1 MSIRGADGVL
11 YFLGLCEGNHCKEGK
26 EGRDKGNGMVVVMAR
41 TDAND
46 DDEGGKADDE
56 GEADDIGSGAGA
68 GGGPVAGFD
77 CYWKTVATL
86 DLPSSADFQD
96 YSAISLHRGTMHVAV
111 TSQEN
116 AQVWVGKLEGG
127 RDGLFDPAAAFFHEE
142 GGRVYD
148 FPRNQ
153 NCEVQ
158 YCNIEGV
165 YWVEGGSSTS
175 GDSSTGG
182 GDDDDEEG
190 EGEELGDPPQVLV
203 AVSDKMKGKGKQ
215 PYTCLEKDQSFHLF
229 AIP

>member
-1 MSIRGADGVL
+1 
-11 YFLGLCEGNHCKEGK
+11 
-26 EGRDKGNGMVVVMAR
+26 
-41 TDAND
+41 
-46 DDEGGKADDE
+46 
-56 GEADDIGSGAGA
+56 
-68 GGGPVAGFD
+68 
-77 CYWKTVATL
+77 
-86 DLPSSADFQD
+86 
-96 YSAISLHRGTMHVAV
+96 MHIAV

-127 RDGLFDPAAAFFHEE
+127 RDGLFDPATAFFHEE
-142 GGRVYD
+142 GGKVYD

-165 YWVEGGSSTS
+165 YWVEGGSAG
-175 GDSSTGG
+175 GDSP
-182 GDDDDEEG
+182 GDDKEEEG
-190 EGEELGDPPQVLV
+190 SDPPQVLV